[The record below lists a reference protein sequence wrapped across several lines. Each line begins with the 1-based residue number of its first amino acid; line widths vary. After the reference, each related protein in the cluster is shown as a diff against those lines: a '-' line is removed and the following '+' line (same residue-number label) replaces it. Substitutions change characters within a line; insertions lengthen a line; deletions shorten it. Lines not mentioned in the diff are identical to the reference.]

1 MAIYPFVKTGINLE
15 DNMFREISQT
25 QEKKKKPKWF
35 HLYKESKIVKITEAE
50 HRMLVARC

>member
-25 QEKKKKPKWF
+25 QEKKKNLNGSTYIRNLK
-35 HLYKESKIVKITEAE
+35 
-50 HRMLVARC
+50 